1 MKILI
6 LAPPMLQLNAP
17 YAALPVLNGIARDLG
32 HWVQVMDAS
41 IGLFEKIFSAEGFSR
56 IFAGRKIQDEHRICA
71 VLDPVLRFVRTSE
84 PSLAAAMLRPGFL
97 PASPSV
103 QVETADPRQR
113 ATWFLQ
119 DLAEMV
125 TALSPHFRLT
135 SYGAA
140 LEDSLSSYDSLEK
153 ELAKTDPLDAL
164 LGELCEQE
172 VQEKPEVILITCPFP
187 GTLLGALHLARH
199 LRALA
204 PKARIVLGGGYPS
217 TELRNLSD
225 PRIFSLI
232 DLIAFDDASLT
243 LPGILAWKPGK
254 NIPPGC
260 AGLSEGGVVHAPLA
274 CAKTLPA
281 APSYQGIDL
290 SRYVDLCDNANPMH
304 RLWNEGRWLRLI
316 AAQGCYHK
324 RCRFCDTTL
333 PYIRDY
339 ARLSGKTLADRMDD
353 LYLATGLD
361 GFHLVDE
368 AAPPALLCDL
378 AIELLTRG
386 RAFRFWGNI
395 RFEPYF
401 TPDRCR
407 LLARAGCIAVTGG
420 LEAVCPRILQQMD
433 KGVSTESAVQT
444 LAAFAQAGILTHTYL
459 MNGWPGMTLQEV
471 SDSAEIVRQCLERG
485 IITSAFWHRFTL
497 TAHSALGADPK
508 SVGIRIRGPKFQG
521 FARNNL
527 RHHDPSGADAPWIGE
542 GLNRAMKAWMQ
553 GEGLT
558 ASIPSWFSQA
568 LPKPSLAKNQ
578 ILRWIEHDERA
589 QGTRWMWLGG
599 EGSLRG
605 KTLEVTDEW
614 GRQQSLQGDKRS
626 LRLVEMVLQRASSGT
641 LQKAGL
647 PNLDPKITDLLH
659 PLGLVRV

>member
-1 MKILI
+1 MKILV

-17 YAALPVLNGIARDLG
+17 YAALPVLNGILRNLG
-32 HWVQVMDAS
+32 HSVQVLDTS
-41 IGLFEKIFSAEGFSR
+41 IGLFQRIFCAGGFSR
-56 IFAGRKIQDEHRICA
+56 IFAGKNIRDEHRIRA
-71 VLDPVLRFVRTSE
+71 VLDPVLRFVRTGD

-97 PASPSV
+97 PQSPSF
-103 QVETADPRQR
+103 QVETDDPRQR
-113 ATWFLQ
+113 VTWFLQ
-119 DLAEMV
+119 DLAGMV
-125 TALSPHFRLT
+125 TSVSPQFRLT

-140 LEDSLSSYDSLEK
+140 LEDSLSSFDALEK
-153 ELAKTDPLDAL
+153 ELANEDPLDSL
-164 LGELCEQE
+164 LGDLCVEEIQEQPDC
-172 VQEKPEVILITCPFP
+172 VLITCPFP
-187 GTLLGALHLARH
+187 GTLLGALRLARH
-199 LRALA
+199 LRTLA

-232 DLIAFDDASLT
+232 DLVAFDDASLT
-243 LPGILAWKPGK
+243 LPGILAWKRGK
-254 NIPPGC
+254 TIPPGC
-260 AGLSEGGVVHAPLA
+260 AGLSQDRVVQVAMS

-304 RLWNEGRWLRLI
+304 RLWNEGRWLRLT
-316 AAQGCYHK
+316 AAQGCYHQ

-339 ARLSGKTLADRMDD
+339 ARLSGKTVADRMEN
-353 LYLATGLD
+353 LYQQTGLD
-361 GFHLVDE
+361 GFHFVDE
-368 AAPPALLCDL
+368 AVPPALLCDV

-420 LEAVCPRILQQMD
+420 LEAVCPRVLQQMD
-433 KGVSTESAVQT
+433 KGVSTESAVRT

-459 MNGWPGMTLQEV
+459 MHAWPGMTLQEV
-471 SDSAEIVRQCLERG
+471 SDSAEIIRQCIERG

-497 TAHSALGADPK
+497 TAHSSLGANPQ
-508 SVGIRIRGPKFQG
+508 SLGISIRGPKFQG

-542 GLNRAMKAWMQ
+542 GLNRAMHAWMQ

-558 ASIPSWFSQA
+558 ASIPSWFSEVV
-568 LPKPSLAKNQ
+568 PKPSFARKQ
-578 ILRWIEHDERA
+578 IGRWIEQDPSVP
-589 QGTRWMWLGG
+589 GNRWIWLGG
-599 EGSLRG
+599 DCYLSG
-605 KTLEVTDEW
+605 KTLEFTDEY
-614 GRQQSLQGDKRS
+614 GRPQSLEGDKHSR
-626 LRLVEMVLQRASSGT
+626 RLVETVIKQAFPGTHQNVGVLEVEPEIA
-641 LQKAGL
+641 A
-647 PNLDPKITDLLH
+647 LLH